1 MEGPV
6 SSFSYNEEVLTRRY
20 EAKISSQM
28 ARLGGSHDWDRVAF
42 TMSEVGQRAKAVLTS
57 SL

>member
-6 SSFSYNEEVLTRRY
+6 SPSDCSRALLMARY

-42 TMSEVGQRAKAVLTS
+42 TMSDVGQ
-57 SL
+57 